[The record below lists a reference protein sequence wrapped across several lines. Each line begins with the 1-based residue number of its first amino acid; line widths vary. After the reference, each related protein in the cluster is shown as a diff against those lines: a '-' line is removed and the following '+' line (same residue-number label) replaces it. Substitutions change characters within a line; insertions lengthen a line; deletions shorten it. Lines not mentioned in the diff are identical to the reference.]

1 MKNIYIYEIF
11 LKDSNIDIETW
22 DNYLK
27 NIGKF
32 LGFFSHFK
40 MVIKLDYNKVR
51 YFLVLKSKLP
61 NSFNTDS
68 FLFKLSDE
76 SFNMEVIY
84 KGFKFCLENNTLLNW
99 NNYFYKHKRE
109 VKLYLFNIRYFQ
121 EKIKIKAYVFYESNS
136 KLYYKRIYVSLLA
149 KFLSIDFSKNKS
161 LFYMKCPKYL
171 KIDKILYLLTTDKD
185 KANFLVDTFPYFND
199 DFYLKYDG
207 YDFYK
212 HSLVI
217 GSSGSGKSK
226 FLAKLIY
233 DVCNEKNDRYKVV
246 LIDPHDSLKKDLW
259 QIDNSQVIDF
269 KQESDSIQLFK
280 SNLNEINAIVELTL
294 SLFSTLI
301 DNYNSKL
308 ERVLRFSTYILI
320 SDNSFSFLN
329 LRKLLL
335 DLDYRNMLVSKL
347 KKQVAPSVLTFFL
360 NDFNEIKNQYYGD
373 AIAPLIAFID
383 EMQMVPVFNLEKV
396 GNDVLNI
403 LQNNVLT
410 IFSLN
415 RLNLGDKVIKVISG
429 FILQQIFLIA
439 QTGNIKEHLIVVID
453 EVSILENPILARFL
467 SEMRKFNVSVIL
479 ACQYFH
485 QISDNLTEAI
495 LANTNNYYLFKV
507 SKTDALILNDNLDIK
522 LENSDNDDDKINFL
536 TNLKA
541 RECLIQISKNGTNYP
556 MFKAKT
562 MDFFVPEYKKVKNKN
577 VKDKISEEKF
587 KFDFKVENV
596 DIHEVMKNVSTSRKS
611 DLK

>member
-1 MKNIYIYEIF
+1 MKNIYIYELF
-11 LKDSNIDIETW
+11 LKDSNVDIETW

-40 MVIKLDYNKVR
+40 IVIKLDYNKVR
-51 YFLVLKSKLP
+51 YFLIVKSKLS
-61 NSFNTDS
+61 NSFNIDS
-68 FLFKLSDE
+68 FLLKLSNE
-76 SFNMEVIY
+76 SFNMEANY
-84 KGFKFCLENNTLLNW
+84 QGFKFCLDNNTLLRW
-99 NNYFYKHKRE
+99 NNYFYKHNKN
-109 VKLYLFNIRYFQ
+109 VKLYLFNVRYFQ
-121 EKIKIKAYVFYESNS
+121 EKIKAKVYVFYEYDN
-136 KLYYKRIYVSLLA
+136 KLYYKRIYLIMLA

-161 LFYMKCPKYL
+161 LFYTKCPKYL
-171 KIDKILYLLTTDKD
+171 KIDKILYLLTTKA

-199 DFYLKYDG
+199 DFYLKYDC

-226 FLAKLIY
+226 FLAKLIS
-233 DVCNEKNDRYKVV
+233 DICLEKPLYYKIV
-246 LIDPHDSLKKDLW
+246 LIDPHDSLKKELW
-259 QIDNSQVIDF
+259 QIDNSKVIDF
-269 KQESDSIQLFK
+269 KQESNSIELFK
-280 SNLNEINAIVELTL
+280 SNFNEINATVELTL

-347 KKQVAPSVLTFFL
+347 KKHVVPSVLTFFL

-373 AIAPLIAFID
+373 AIAPIIAFID

-485 QISDNLTEAI
+485 QISDNLREAI
-495 LANTNNYYLFKV
+495 LANTSNYYLFKT

-522 LENSDNDDDKINFL
+522 LENSNSVDDKINFL

-541 RECLIQISKNGTNYP
+541 RECLIQINKNGTNYP

-562 MDFFVPEYKKVKNKN
+562 MDFFVPDYKEVKNKN
-577 VKDKISEEKF
+577 VKEKISEEKF
-587 KFDFKVENV
+587 EFDFKVEDV
-596 DIHEVMKNVSTSRKS
+596 DIHDVMKNVSTSRKS